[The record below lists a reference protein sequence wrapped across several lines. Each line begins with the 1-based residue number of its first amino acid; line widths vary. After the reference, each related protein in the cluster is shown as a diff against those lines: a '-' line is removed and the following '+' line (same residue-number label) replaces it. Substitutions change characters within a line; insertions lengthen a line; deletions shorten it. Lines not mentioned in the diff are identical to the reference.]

1 MEAVPDG
8 EGVPGAGEADAD
20 ADAEGSGGTSGYR
33 FMGEEM
39 LAAAHPYCSANIA
52 ALNGAWRLIRH
63 PRRHSDENA
72 APRTGLG
79 AATVLAGIR
88 AGMGLAAF
96 APQLRL
102 RMAGGSDGGWRELG
116 DVHRHM
122 LTVAGAAQADAMR
135 SPHSCFPFNRAAE
148 AALRHQRRPL

>member
-1 MEAVPDG
+1 MVPDG
-8 EGVPGAGEADAD
+8 EGVPGPDE
-20 ADAEGSGGTSGYR
+20 DAEGSGGTSGYR
-33 FMGEEM
+33 FMDEKM

-52 ALNGAWRLIRH
+52 VLNGAWRLIRH

-88 AGMGLAAF
+88 AGMGLARPSRRSCACEWQG
-96 APQLRL
+96 AA
-102 RMAGGSDGGWRELG
+102 MAGWRELG

-122 LTVAGAAQADAMR
+122 LTVAGAAQADAMV
-135 SPHSCFPFNRAAE
+135 SPHSCFPFNRTAE
-148 AALRHQRRPL
+148 AALRHQRRQL